1 MPKETGFWQI
11 ASDHKSHF
19 FSIYGPPKHPKSKY
33 HKLITS
39 EPSKIRKVT
48 VFAILNSCQYRAKA
62 TWNMPFLAYPGKE
75 KITRSLDVIEKCT
88 GLLCKVVDSH
98 DYRYMKAQGSLA
110 TNHGSVGISS
120 MGQKVGLDS
129 H

>member
-1 MPKETGFWQI
+1 
-11 ASDHKSHF
+11 
-19 FSIYGPPKHPKSKY
+19 
-33 HKLITS
+33 
-39 EPSKIRKVT
+39 
-48 VFAILNSCQYRAKA
+48 
-62 TWNMPFLAYPGKE
+62 MPFLAYPGKE
-75 KITRSLDVIEKCT
+75 KITPSLDVIEKCT

-110 TNHGSVGISS
+110 TNHWSAGISS

>member
-1 MPKETGFWQI
+1 MEC
-11 ASDHKSHF
+11 AF
-19 FSIYGPPKHPKSKY
+19 FGLS
-33 HKLITS
+33 
-39 EPSKIRKVT
+39 R
-48 VFAILNSCQYRAKA
+48 Q
-62 TWNMPFLAYPGKE
+62 GKN
-75 KITRSLDVIEKCT
+75 TQSLDMIEKCT
-88 GLLCKVVDSH
+88 GLLCKAVNSH